1 MDSIWIL
8 IIMIVVWIFLQAY
21 LLPKFGVST

>member
-8 IIMIVVWIFLQAY
+8 IVVVAVWFFLQAY
-21 LLPKFGVST
+21 LLPKLGVPT

>member
-8 IIMIVVWIFLQAY
+8 IIVIAVLIFLQAY